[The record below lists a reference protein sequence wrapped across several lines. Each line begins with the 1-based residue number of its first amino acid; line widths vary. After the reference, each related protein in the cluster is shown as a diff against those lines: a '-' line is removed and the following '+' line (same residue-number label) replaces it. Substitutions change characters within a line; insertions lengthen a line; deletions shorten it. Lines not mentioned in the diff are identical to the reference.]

1 MPPTSTMLAHH
12 PRKHATNST
21 YASTNSTPVIKL
33 LLSICVRVFER
44 LIFNPFFE
52 FFGKEITFPK
62 SIWFSLVTDSREKF
76 LMTIPQVFHQ
86 SWQESYRAQ
95 YLHLCLFISMSIIK
109 DIPHNLEFLAKLFA
123 DDTSPFSIVH
133 SPLLSAEIMNN
144 HLIKISAWVYLWKM
158 HLTQI

>member
-1 MPPTSTMLAHH
+1 
-12 PRKHATNST
+12 
-21 YASTNSTPVIKL
+21 
-33 LLSICVRVFER
+33 
-44 LIFNPFFE
+44 
-52 FFGKEITFPK
+52 
-62 SIWFSLVTDSREKF
+62 
-76 LMTIPQVFHQ
+76 
-86 SWQESYRAQ
+86 
-95 YLHLCLFISMSIIK
+95 MSIIK